1 MWYNDSNIDKRDCIP
16 ATTQLKIHPRATKR
30 AGSPRE
36 EWHQYDMHVIA
47 NARAQGIIELSNHTT
62 WSRSEKMTTSSIPGM
77 LVGPGNRVYSSPVL
91 LHHSNKSD
99 FFAQKPLNLTGKV
112 NTIDQEYSLMHIKRT
127 RQTPAEQSRR
137 VNDEGYSPPTQPNEL
152 RQHKDV
158 PLKQHQYGAKGVY
171 TPLIWHRLPK
181 SNQALSKQHWCRY
194 QNIWLTVTPPPTD
207 KWYLRTTIR
216 IALEYWPS

>member
-99 FFAQKPLNLTGKV
+99 FFAQKPLNLTRKV
-112 NTIDQEYSLMHIKRT
+112 NTIDQEYSLMHKTHKTNTSRTIQTGKRWGLL
-127 RQTPAEQSRR
+127 TPNAAQRVKATQRCATKATSIRSQGSIHSPHLASTAE
-137 VNDEGYSPPTQPNEL
+137 
-152 RQHKDV
+152 
-158 PLKQHQYGAKGVY
+158 
-171 TPLIWHRLPK
+171 I
-181 SNQALSKQHWCRY
+181 
-194 QNIWLTVTPPPTD
+194 
-207 KWYLRTTIR
+207 
-216 IALEYWPS
+216 